1 MAGFLFH
8 AGAQALCPHGGTVAT
23 FPVSQRV
30 RAGGQPVAVASD
42 PNQVTAC
49 SFNVSGVPQPCV
61 RVQWLAPAQRVRVL
75 GQPAVL
81 LSSAAQCFSA
91 TQFAQGPPVIVST
104 QTRIRGM

>member
-1 MAGFLFH
+1 MAGFPFH
-8 AGAQALCPHGGTVAT
+8 SGAQALCPHGGTIAIL
-23 FPVSQRV
+23 PISQRV
-30 RAGGQPVAVASD
+30 RVGGQPVAVVND

-81 LSSAAQCFSA
+81 HTSAGQCFSA
-91 TQFAQGPPVIVST
+91 NQFAQGPPVIVST
-104 QTRIRGM
+104 QARVRGI

>member
-8 AGAQALCPHGGTVAT
+8 AGAQALCPHGGTIVT

-30 RAGGQPVAVASD
+30 RVGGQAVAVVTD

-81 LSSAAQCFSA
+81 HTSAGQCFSA
-91 TQFAQGPPVIVST
+91 NQFPQGPPAIVST
-104 QTRIRGM
+104 QTRVRGM